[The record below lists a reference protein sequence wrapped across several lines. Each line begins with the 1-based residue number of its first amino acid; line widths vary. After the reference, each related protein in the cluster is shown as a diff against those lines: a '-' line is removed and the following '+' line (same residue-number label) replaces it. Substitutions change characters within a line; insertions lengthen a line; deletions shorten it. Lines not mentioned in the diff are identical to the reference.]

1 MLSKKSQK
9 DMVKDKTNL
18 PFEVTYSERP
28 SSKSRI
34 MKRLA
39 VLVKP
44 ENVDG
49 IVSSLRSGGL
59 KQRYTT

>member
-1 MLSKKSQK
+1 
-9 DMVKDKTNL
+9 MVKDKTNL